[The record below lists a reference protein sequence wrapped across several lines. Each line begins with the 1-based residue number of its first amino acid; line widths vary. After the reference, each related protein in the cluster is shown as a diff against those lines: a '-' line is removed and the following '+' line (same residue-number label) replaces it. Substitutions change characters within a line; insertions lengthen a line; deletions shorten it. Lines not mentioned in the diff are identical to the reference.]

1 MTRTVSLSY
10 EYDASPDRL
19 WRLVTDLAMLEP
31 LSNGL
36 VTFRGLPEGRLTRG
50 QHLEIAVS
58 PFGRLPWR
66 PYVIEVLDRDD
77 DTRRFHTLEY
87 GAGIERWE
95 HWLSVTGTGSGAR
108 LTERIEISAGKL
120 SLPVALWA
128 GYMYRT
134 RHRVRRRLLAAHQ
147 TQDTS

>member
-10 EYDASPDRL
+10 DYEANPDRL

-50 QHLEIAVS
+50 QCLNIAVS

-77 DTRRFHTLEY
+77 VTRSFHTLEY
-87 GAGIERWE
+87 GAGIDRWE
-95 HWLSVTGTGSGAR
+95 HWLSVSGTDKGAR
-108 LTERIEISAGKL
+108 LTERIEISAGKMG
-120 SLPVALWA
+120 LPVSLWA

-134 RHRVRRRLLAAHQ
+134 RHRVRRRLLGASHA
-147 TQDTS
+147 QDVS

>member
-10 EYDASPDRL
+10 EYDACPDRL

-50 QHLEIAVS
+50 QCLDIAVS

-66 PYVIEVLDRDD
+66 PYVIKVLDRDD

-87 GAGIERWE
+87 GAGIDRWE
-95 HWLSVTGTGSGAR
+95 HWLSVSETRSGSR
-108 LTERIEISAGKL
+108 LSERIEISAGAMA
-120 SLPVALWA
+120 LPVSLWA
-128 GYMYRT
+128 GFMYRT
-134 RHRVRRRLLAAHQ
+134 RHRVRRRLLGLSQ
-147 TQDTS
+147 SQDAT